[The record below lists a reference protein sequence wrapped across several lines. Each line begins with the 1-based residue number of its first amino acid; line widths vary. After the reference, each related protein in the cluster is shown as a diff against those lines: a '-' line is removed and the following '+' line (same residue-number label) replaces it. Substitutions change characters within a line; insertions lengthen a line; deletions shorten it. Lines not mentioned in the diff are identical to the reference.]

1 MGSVAAAGATF
12 VVCNQKFKMNKWIS
26 GGISCATF
34 VGSYL
39 ASFAFK

>member
-1 MGSVAAAGATF
+1 
-12 VVCNQKFKMNKWIS
+12 MNKWIS

-39 ASFAFK
+39 ASFAFKW